1 MSFQDELADIK
12 QAVTEKRGAEMIATY
27 ERGIDA
33 LRATGIANRALA
45 VGDAMPDFE
54 LPNARGHTV
63 RSRDLVGRGPLIIT
77 FYRGGWCP
85 YCNLELRAYQAQ
97 FDRIRALGASVVAI
111 SPEQP
116 DQSLLTAEHNELAFE
131 VLSDHGN
138 AVGRRF
144 GLAFRLSDELIETFR
159 RNGNDL
165 EQRNGD
171 GSWELPIPGTFVID
185 RHSRVVLAD
194 VDPDYAKRRD
204 PVDVVHAVQHSVK
217 KA

>member
-54 LPNARGHTV
+54 LPNARGHTI
-63 RSRDLVGRGPLIIT
+63 RSKDLVGRGPLIIT

-97 FDRIRALGASVVAI
+97 LDRIRALGTSVVAI

-116 DQSLLTAEHNELAFE
+116 DQSLSTAERNELAFE

-138 AVGRRF
+138 AVARRF

-171 GSWELPIPGTFVID
+171 GSWELPIPGTVVID

-194 VDPDYAKRRD
+194 VDPDYTKRQD
-204 PVDVVHAVQHSVK
+204 PVDVLNVVQHSVE